1 MHFDILINEKGG
13 TALAHGRDTLERAVH
28 EHLGAHVRSLHFAEG
43 PAIGETLENILKN
56 NPEGVLIGG
65 GDGTAAMCG
74 VTCVKNKIPFGI
86 IPLGTMNLLARDLD
100 IPTELDACLSA
111 YKNARITKIDAGSI
125 NDNLFFCNA
134 IIGVVPEAAAARE
147 NADSRTGLGTWKS
160 LAETVL
166 EDMGSDHMETMH
178 IQMENKQRTIRAK
191 SIIVANNAY
200 VETPRAAADRLA
212 RRSLYDGKLMVY
224 MAAPQNKLQS
234 LRLLVRVALGG
245 WPRDPAIKSF
255 ERRELTL
262 DAASR
267 ELLVSIDGEP
277 VPLMLPFHFK
287 IHPRAASVI
296 VPL

>member
-13 TALAHGRDTLERAVH
+13 TALTQGREMLERVIH
-28 EHLGAHVRSLHFAEG
+28 EHLGSHIRSLEFAEG
-43 PAIGETLENILKN
+43 PAIGEKLKRILSRD
-56 NPEGVLIGG
+56 PEGVLIGG
-65 GDGTAAMCG
+65 GDGTAALCG
-74 VTCVKNKIPFGI
+74 VTCVENQTPFGI
-86 IPLGTMNLLARDLD
+86 IPLGTMNLLARDLG
-100 IPTELDACLSA
+100 IPTELDACLTA
-111 YKNARITKIDAGSI
+111 YKNPRITTIDAGSI

-147 NADSRTGLGTWKS
+147 NAEKRTGLGTWKA

-178 IQMENKQRTIRAK
+178 INMTNMQRTIRAK

-200 VETPRAAADRLA
+200 VETPRASADRLA
-212 RRSLYDGKLMVY
+212 RRSLRDGKLMIY
-224 MAAPQNKLQS
+224 TAAPKGKLQS
-234 LRLLVRVALGG
+234 LRLLARVALGG

-255 ERRELTL
+255 ERKELVL

-277 VPLMLPFHFK
+277 VSLKLPFHFK
-287 IHPRAASVI
+287 VHPLAAKVI
-296 VPL
+296 VPS